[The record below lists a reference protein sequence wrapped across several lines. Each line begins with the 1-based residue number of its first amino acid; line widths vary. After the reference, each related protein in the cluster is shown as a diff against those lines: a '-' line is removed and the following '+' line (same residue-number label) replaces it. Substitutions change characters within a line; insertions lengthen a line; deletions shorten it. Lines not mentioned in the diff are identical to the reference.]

1 VKRRIVPLVHDGL
14 VEIADGFWNIRGS
27 FRVLGFVELGTH
39 SSLVRLRSGR
49 FVMLDCVHLH
59 DTTLA
64 AIRRRTD
71 GGAALEAIINL
82 HPFHTLHVTKV
93 AAMFPDAT
101 LYGTARHPRVA
112 AALRWAPE
120 TTESEAFAA
129 RYADDFDLLVPR
141 GIDFIPANENL
152 HFGSVLAIHRQSN
165 TLHVDDTLSYL
176 PIPGLRRLMLHP
188 ALGDVL
194 QPRKGA
200 AQEFRRWA
208 DELVERCATVRH
220 ICTAHMRLPPPGQF
234 PSIAAEVRRAVQ
246 RVDKTLARH
255 EQSFG

>member
-1 VKRRIVPLVHDGL
+1 MEGL
-14 VEIADGFWNIRGS
+14 VEIADGFWNIRGR
-27 FRVLGFVELGTH
+27 FRVLGVFDLGTQ

-49 FVMLDCVHLH
+49 FVLLDCVPLA
-59 DTTLA
+59 DAVLA
-64 AIRRRTD
+64 AVRRLTD
-71 GGAALEAIINL
+71 GGAGLEAIINL
-82 HPFHTLHVTKV
+82 HPFHTLHVKKV

-112 AALRWAPE
+112 STLRWALE
-120 TTESEAFAA
+120 VTESEAFAS
-129 RYADDFDLLVPR
+129 RYAEDFDFLVPR
-141 GIDFIPANENL
+141 GVDFIPADENL
-152 HFGSVLAIHRQSN
+152 HFASVLAIHRDSQ

-176 PIPGLRRLMLHP
+176 PVPGLRRLMLHP

-194 QPRKGA
+194 QRRKGA
-200 AQEFRRWA
+200 AQEFRGWA
-208 DELVERCATVRH
+208 AELVERCATVQQ

-246 RVDKTLARH
+246 RAEKTLARH